1 MLIEPGFTFY
11 NSGLR
16 AARPNWKHLENP
28 AGPHLPLWASEE
40 GYLAQQAQ
48 KNFSSPFVPG
58 LQFARIR
65 EFPAVAS
72 SYYLAVAGRRVW
84 VHGSKSS
91 INQGFWER
99 LTKRCSTA
107 AALGGAHTEPCTRPH
122 THRVCLGPSSL
133 APPPPAGDALP
144 SPSPSRAQY
153 LLPFAPPS
161 RPAFSG
167 EISKLICLQCIWS
180 IGYDGA
186 AHPGA
191 GVL

>member
-133 APPPPAGDALP
+133 APPPQVML
-144 SPSPSRAQY
+144 SPPRPPRAHSTFSPSRLPQD
-153 LLPFAPPS
+153 LLSA
-161 RPAFSG
+161 
-167 EISKLICLQCIWS
+167 EKISKLICLQCIWS